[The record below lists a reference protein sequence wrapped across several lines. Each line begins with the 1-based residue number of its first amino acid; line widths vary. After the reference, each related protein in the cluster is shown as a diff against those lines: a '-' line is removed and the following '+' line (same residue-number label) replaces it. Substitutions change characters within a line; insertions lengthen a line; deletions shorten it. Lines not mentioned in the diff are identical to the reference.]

1 MLRRPK
7 PPRIHPLAFQH
18 RTIAA
23 SAPKEL
29 EDFKELKLDHKSEGG
44 ILTYDSQDNKW
55 ESVSNNEFIEDL
67 IEASEFIDA
76 IIDGG
81 TATSEQF
88 YVEAFDLDGGSA

>member
-1 MLRRPK
+1 MPIRPIVR
-7 PPRIHPLAFQH
+7 PHPLSAQY

-23 SAPKEL
+23 VAPKEL

>member
-1 MLRRPK
+1 MPRRPIVR
-7 PPRIHPLAFQH
+7 PHPLSFQS
-18 RTIAA
+18 RTLAA
-23 SAPKEL
+23 TAPKEL
-29 EDFKELKLDHKSEGG
+29 EHFKELKLDHTSEGG
-44 ILTYDSQDNKW
+44 ILTYDAQDDKW
-55 ESVSNNEFIEDL
+55 ESVSNNDFIEDL